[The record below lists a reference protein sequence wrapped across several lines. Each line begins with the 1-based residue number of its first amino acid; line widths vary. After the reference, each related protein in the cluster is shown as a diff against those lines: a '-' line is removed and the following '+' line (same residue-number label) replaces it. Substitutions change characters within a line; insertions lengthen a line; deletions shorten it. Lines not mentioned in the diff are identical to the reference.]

1 MLSIFPIY
9 ALPLFPATY
18 APFLMPNWRWFLLL
32 CIAYGAMGLGVRYGV
47 ANYASTDVHR
57 SLVVAGNIWLDLVLP
72 LLPFTLLPR
81 GFVLAAKSLGLRG
94 WKLFGLNLIGILAL
108 PTFFIGASL
117 IDRWERRPA
126 PIACISRPLPID
138 LAGISG
144 TIPWSKAIRLYLG
157 ANTRSDARY
166 LFSPSSKRKICS
178 QTNDGRRPLSVKA
191 IKTSLFGRDRARC
204 MMDKISQWEESVC
217 EKTSNRNSSFYLVDV
232 VFFQPDGI
240 KLGDFGIRNIRIDGS
255 LIARSDEQIFSTDD
269 GTFGRVEFVC
279 RQQSSEFRFYCTS
292 RFRLTDLIDV
302 HLEMG
307 STIVDI
313 NKNMEKALL
322 LSKTMCVGIF
332 DQPPC

>member
-1 MLSIFPIY
+1 MLSIFTI
-9 ALPLFPATY
+9 Y
-18 APFLMPNWRWFLLL
+18 APFLMPNWRWFLFL

-47 ANYASTDVHR
+47 ANYVSTDVHR

-108 PTFFIGASL
+108 PTFFIGVYL

-126 PIACISRPLPID
+126 PIACTSRPLPID

-144 TIPWSKAIRLYLG
+144 TIPWSKATRLYLG

-178 QTNDGRRPLSVKA
+178 QTNDGSRPLLIKA
-191 IKTSLFGRDRARC
+191 ITTSLFGRDRSRC
-204 MMDKISQWEESVC
+204 VMDTILQWEKSVC
-217 EKTSNRNSSFYLVDV
+217 EKTEDRISGFYLVEV
-232 VFFQPDGI
+232 AFFQPDGI
-240 KLGDFGIRNIRIDGS
+240 KLSDFGIRKIRTDGS
-255 LIARSDEQIFSTDD
+255 LIARRHEQIFSTDD
-269 GTFGRVEFVC
+269 DTFGRVDFVC
-279 RQQSSEFRFYCTS
+279 RKQSSEFNFYCTS
-292 RFRLTDLIDV
+292 RFRLTNLVDV

-307 STIVDI
+307 SSIVDI
-313 NKNMEKALL
+313 NKSMEKALL
-322 LSKTMCVGIF
+322 ISKTMCVGIF